1 MNSALLHRQAS
12 QTARTELHRRH
23 KARQSLLAFTRYTYP
38 DYAPGPHHHL
48 LCDKLEAIEQ
58 GRISRLMVFMPP
70 RHGKSEL
77 VSRRFPA
84 WYLGRNPH
92 RQIISASYGAT
103 LAQDFGRDVRNLV
116 ACRRFNVLF
125 PTVTLSPDS
134 TAKDLW
140 HTNAGGLYTATGIG
154 GGLTGR
160 GADLAIIDDPVKD
173 RQDAESPTRR
183 AAVWDWY
190 RAVLRTRL
198 MPGGAIILAMTRWS
212 PDDLAG
218 RLLDDMQN
226 HTGEDWHVL
235 SLPALSQAT
244 PFQPAPSSLPTRFV
258 PSSAQPTSQ
267 QPAPHAADPS
277 RTGAPLFGSPTP
289 NGPTFNAPTSGEPVL
304 RPTIFSAATDA
315 LNRKPGAALW
325 PQAFPETELA
335 RIRLAIGTR
344 EWNALYQQNPTPP
357 EGTLFKT
364 AFVTVVDAIPVV
376 TGPSTNTNTNTNG
389 QQPVSV
395 RRWDLAATRA
405 STRPN
410 ADWTVGVKMLRL
422 PDGRFCVADVT
433 RLRGDPAQVEAAILA
448 TASQDGAQTEIILPQ
463 DPGQAGVAQARYLTS
478 RLAGYRVQ
486 TVRESGDKATR
497 AAPFAAQVNA
507 GNVLVL
513 RAAWTP
519 HFLEELG
526 TFPTGAHDDQVDAAA
541 GAFTALTHTAPLP
554 RFTPTLLSRI

>member
-1 MNSALLHRQAS
+1 MPAS
-12 QTARTELHRRH
+12 
-23 KARQSLLAFTRYTYP
+23 
-38 DYAPGPHHHL
+38 
-48 LCDKLEAIEQ
+48 
-58 GRISRLMVFMPP
+58 
-70 RHGKSEL
+70 
-77 VSRRFPA
+77 PA
-84 WYLGRNPH
+84 ACVCGD
-92 RQIISASYGAT
+92 I
-103 LAQDFGRDVRNLV
+103 VR
-116 ACRRFNVLF
+116 
-125 PTVTLSPDS
+125 
-134 TAKDLW
+134 
-140 HTNAGGLYTATGIG
+140 TAT
-154 GGLTGR
+154 
-160 GADLAIIDDPVKD
+160 
-173 RQDAESPTRR
+173 
-183 AAVWDWY
+183 
-190 RAVLRTRL
+190 
-198 MPGGAIILAMTRWS
+198 
-212 PDDLAG
+212 
-218 RLLDDMQN
+218 
-226 HTGEDWHVL
+226 
-235 SLPALSQAT
+235 ALWVVT
-244 PFQPAPSSLPTRFV
+244 PSEPAPSSLPTRFV
-258 PSSAQPTSQ
+258 LSSAQPTSQ
-267 QPAPHAADPS
+267 QSAPLTADPS
-277 RTGAPLFGSPTP
+277 CTGGPMPNAPTSSAPTP
-289 NGPTFNAPTSGEPVL
+289 NAPTSGESAS

-364 AFVTVVDAIPVV
+364 AFVTVVDAIPAA
-376 TGPSTNTNTNTNG
+376 TGPSTNTKANTNG

-410 ADWTVGVKMLRL
+410 ADWTVGVKMVRL